1 MAETSQKKI
10 GEVEIMEKR
19 LAELSREI
27 DMEYL
32 QNYLVFR
39 LDDVRDLVKSLEPY
53 KKDRS
58 QDEELGFPI
67 S

>member
-32 QNYLVFR
+32 
-39 LDDVRDLVKSLEPY
+39 
-53 KKDRS
+53 
-58 QDEELGFPI
+58 
-67 S
+67 